1 MNVKMF
7 TSKQILKLL
16 VASAEKRSSVLPPQ
30 ISLHKHFSERK
41 RCSTIYALSSGY
53 GKCGVAVIRISGP
66 DASIALQKMTRT
78 SNLEPRKAVLR
89 KIYDPETKEFLDK
102 GLCLWFSEP
111 NSFTGE
117 DSVEFHVHGGPAV
130 IISVLEALSKLN
142 FQLASPGEFT
152 KRAFLNGKIDL
163 TEAEGIGDLIDAV
176 TEKQRK
182 QASSQTSGSLRHLYN
197 SWRVILLNS
206 LANLEGYI
214 DFSEEHSLE
223 HGILENTKTI
233 LQNLYTE
240 IQQHLSDGRKGEIL
254 RTGVRVAILGKPNV
268 GKSSL
273 LNLLSRKNAAIV
285 TSLPGTTRDVIE
297 LTTDICGYSMILID
311 TAGIRNDPENEIEE
325 EGIRRA
331 KECTE
336 IADLVICLI
345 SAEIDFKCS
354 YKEFI
359 ERYKNLL
366 EIKTDNV
373 LIVVN
378 KIDLLEEKNK
388 QRWKNHNVIPI
399 SCKTQEGL
407 QQLTNTLG
415 EHLKEIC
422 GDPTEENP
430 VISHARYRNH
440 LTNVIKHIEAYL
452 KRTEMQ
458 NYDMAISIEDIRS
471 AARELGKITGCINS
485 EEVLDIIFI
494 NFCVGK

>member
-1 MNVKMF
+1 
-7 TSKQILKLL
+7 
-16 VASAEKRSSVLPPQ
+16 
-30 ISLHKHFSERK
+30 
-41 RCSTIYALSSGY
+41 
-53 GKCGVAVIRISGP
+53 
-66 DASIALQKMTRT
+66 MTKI

-117 DSVEFHVHGGPAV
+117 NSVEFHVHGGPAIV
-130 IISVLEALSKLN
+130 TSVLEALSKLH

-182 QASSQTSGSLRHLYN
+182 QASSQASGSLRRLYN
-197 SWRVILLNS
+197 SWRMILLNS

-214 DFSEEHSLE
+214 DFSEEHSL
-223 HGILENTKTI
+223 GCSILENTKTT
-233 LQNLYTE
+233 LQNLCTE
-240 IQQHLSDGRKGEIL
+240 IEQHLCDGRKGEIL
-254 RTGVRVAILGKPNV
+254 RSGVRVAILGKPNV

-297 LTTDICGYSMILID
+297 LTTDICGYSTILTD

-331 KECTE
+331 KECTK
-336 IADLVICLI
+336 IANLVICLI
-345 SAEIDFKCS
+345 SAEIDLKCS
-354 YKEFI
+354 YKQFI
-359 ERYKNLL
+359 EHYKNLL
-366 EIKTDNV
+366 DIKTDNV

-378 KIDLLEEKNK
+378 KVDLLEEKEIEE
-388 QRWKNHNVIPI
+388 WKNHNAIPI

-415 EHLKEIC
+415 ECFKEIC
-422 GDPTEENP
+422 GDPSEENP
-430 VISHARYRNH
+430 VISHARCRNH
-440 LTNVIKHIEAYL
+440 LTNVVKHIKVYL
-452 KRTEMQ
+452 ERTKMQ
-458 NYDMAISIEDIRS
+458 NYDMAISIQDIRS
-471 AARELGKITGCINS
+471 AARELGKITGCISN
-485 EEVLDIIFI
+485 EEVLDIIFK